1 MAVKMVRLG
10 AGAKTGC
17 KARGQQG
24 TCLQDQTLKHSDSRE
39 LRCQLNKLVKN
50 METISHRTEHICPL
64 TLKTFMTKV
73 LFLKQ
78 EAT

>member
-24 TCLQDQTLKHSDSRE
+24 TCPGPD
-39 LRCQLNKLVKN
+39 
-50 METISHRTEHICPL
+50 
-64 TLKTFMTKV
+64 F
-73 LFLKQ
+73 
-78 EAT
+78 EAFRQ

>member
-1 MAVKMVRLG
+1 MLKQVVKLEDNRELV
-10 AGAKTGC
+10 
-17 KARGQQG
+17 
-24 TCLQDQTLKHSDSRE
+24 QDQTLKHSDSRE
-39 LRCQLNKLVKN
+39 LRCKLNKLVKN
-50 METISHRTEHICPL
+50 METKSHRTEHICPL